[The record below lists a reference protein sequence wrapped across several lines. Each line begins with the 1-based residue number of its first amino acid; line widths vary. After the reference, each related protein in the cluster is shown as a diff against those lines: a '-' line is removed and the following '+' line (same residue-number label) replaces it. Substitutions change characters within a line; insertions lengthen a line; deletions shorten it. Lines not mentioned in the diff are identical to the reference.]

1 MVAAIVIAK
10 WENALD
16 SARMNEVLEARV
28 VMLIETNGKMW
39 SMAIGLSRLVAA
51 VAIAGSIAVAG
62 ASAASAADPEAQKIL
77 APTGKL
83 RAGLYPGTP
92 TSILPDAPG
101 GPRGV
106 GYDLGKE
113 IAQRLGVPYEPV
125 VFSKNAEVLE
135 AVKTGRVDMAFT
147 NASAARAKDMDFG
160 PPFLEVELGYLVP
173 QGSKVAT
180 LADVD
185 KPGVRV
191 GLTKGSSSDAALS
204 RDLTSAQIV
213 RADTVGIAV
222 DMMAK
227 GQLDTFATNKATLFE
242 MAEKLPGSKVLEGK
256 WGVERHAIAIPKG
269 RDPGR
274 AFVEKFTNDAKSEGL
289 VQAAIARAGLRGAAA
304 SESK

>member
-1 MVAAIVIAK
+1 M
-10 WENALD
+10 
-16 SARMNEVLEARV
+16 M
-28 VMLIETNGKMW
+28 
-39 SMAIGLSRLVAA
+39 SRLSGFAA
-51 VAIAGSIAVAG
+51 ALAIAGSIFVATTG
-62 ASAASAADPEAQKIL
+62 IAGAADPEAQKIL

-113 IAQRLGVPYEPV
+113 IARRLGVPYEPV
-125 VFSKNAEVLE
+125 VFAKNAEVLE
-135 AVKTGRVDMAFT
+135 AVKTGQVDMAFT

-160 PPFLEVELGYLVP
+160 PPFLEIELGYLVP
-173 QGSKVAT
+173 QGSPVAT

-185 KPGVRV
+185 KPGIRV

-204 RDLTSAQIV
+204 RDLKSAQIV
-213 RADTVGIAV
+213 RADTVGLAIE
-222 DMMAK
+222 MMTK
-227 GQLDTFATNKATLFE
+227 GQLDAFATNKATLFE
-242 MAEKLPGSKVLEGK
+242 MAEKLPGSKVLDGK

-269 RDPGR
+269 RDQGR
-274 AFVEKFTNDAKSEGL
+274 PFIEKFTNDAKSEGL
-289 VQAAIARAGLRGAAA
+289 VQAAIARAGLRGATT

>member
-1 MVAAIVIAK
+1 M
-10 WENALD
+10 
-16 SARMNEVLEARV
+16 S
-28 VMLIETNGKMW
+28 IESIGKMRN
-39 SMAIGLSRLVAA
+39 MAVSLSRLAA
-51 VAIAGSIAVAG
+51 ALAVAGSIFVAG
-62 ASAASAADPEAQKIL
+62 TASAADPEAQKIL

-135 AVKTGRVDMAFT
+135 AVKTGQVDMAFT
-147 NASAARAKDMDFG
+147 NATAVRAKDMDFG
-160 PPFLEVELGYLVP
+160 PPFLEIELGYLVP
-173 QGSKVAT
+173 QGSKVST

-204 RDLTSAQIV
+204 RDLKSAAVV
-213 RADTVGIAV
+213 RAETVGAGV
-222 DMMAK
+222 DMLAA
-227 GQLDTFATNKATLFE
+227 GQIDAFATNKATLFE
-242 MAEKLPGSKVLEGK
+242 MAEKLPGSKVLDGK

-269 RDPGR
+269 RDQGR
-274 AFVEKFTNDAKSEGL
+274 AFVEKFTRDAKAEGL
-289 VQAAIARAGLRGAAA
+289 VKAAIERAGLRGATA
-304 SESK
+304 SDSN